1 MTVTTWTSAAVLG
14 LGFGLGLI
22 ASTGVAGECPADQVL
37 TAPRQIENAPDIGV
51 DRPILHE
58 VVLTGWRGMGSFHLR
73 MRRLTVAVG
82 GVVPTHEHSDRPSI
96 VLIQSG
102 EIIEHSAFCNVP
114 ILHKAGES
122 TPEFGPGHAHWW
134 ENKTDKPVVL
144 ISTDVVPVEMM
155 NAPMMD
161 MP

>member
-1 MTVTTWTSAAVLG
+1 MRKILTLTVAFGVLAGSAW
-14 LGFGLGLI
+14 
-22 ASTGVAGECPADQVL
+22 AGECPADKVL
-37 TAPRQIENAPDIGV
+37 SKPQLIELAPDIGV
-51 DRPILHE
+51 DRPVLQE
-58 VVLTGWRGMGSFHLR
+58 VDLTGWRGMGSFHLR

-82 GVVPTHEHSDRPSI
+82 GVVPTHNHDDRPSI

-102 EIIEHSAFCNVP
+102 EIIEHSAFCAVP

-122 TPEFGPGHAHWW
+122 TPEFGPGHQHWW

-144 ISTDVVPVEMM
+144 ISTDVVPVELMHL
-155 NAPMMD
+155 PMMD